1 MSTND
6 ALQRQSPGRDGFIER
21 GQQVTRLEAF
31 VDAAFAFAVT
41 LLVISIDTIPDSSAT
56 LIAAMK
62 GIPAFGVSF
71 ALIAWIW
78 NEHARWS
85 RRYGLDDRVTTRL
98 SLLLVFLVL
107 VYVYPLKALFGSF
120 FAWISGGWLPAGY
133 MMQTLDDL
141 RLMFAVYAIAWSTL
155 GLVVVALYRHAW
167 RQRDALALGRQER
180 IELRGRMAAWSMVP
194 ASGVLSLLVT
204 AFLEPTATWMY
215 GLPGM
220 MYVLMS
226 FTGVAA
232 RFAERRAARQ
242 LDRPSA

>member
-6 ALQRQSPGRDGFIER
+6 ALQRQSPGRDSF
-21 GQQVTRLEAF
+21 
-31 VDAAFAFAVT
+31 
-41 LLVISIDTIPDSSAT
+41 AT

-155 GLVVVALYRHAW
+155 GLVVVTLYRHAW
-167 RQRDALALGRQER
+167 RQRDALALGARSASNCADAWPRGAWFRLPESCRCWSPHSWSRQRHECMDCR
-180 IELRGRMAAWSMVP
+180 E
-194 ASGVLSLLVT
+194 
-204 AFLEPTATWMY
+204 
-215 GLPGM
+215 
-220 MYVLMS
+220 
-226 FTGVAA
+226 
-232 RFAERRAARQ
+232 
-242 LDRPSA
+242 